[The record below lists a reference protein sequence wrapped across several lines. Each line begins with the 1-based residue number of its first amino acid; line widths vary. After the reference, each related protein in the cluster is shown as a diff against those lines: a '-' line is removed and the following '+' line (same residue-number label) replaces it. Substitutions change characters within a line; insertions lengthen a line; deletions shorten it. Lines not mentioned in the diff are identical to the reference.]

1 MLMPSNPP
9 GLKDDSNA
17 HLSSFKLKDGLWH
30 DRFAMFVVA
39 VRAFLY
45 TTSHI
50 PNPSIID
57 ALRNFSKHKTQVCVS
72 LRLFWKHS
80 RLINLVNQLSR
91 FDVMRSWENNF
102 GLGRESQKNLS
113 VPTLLRVIRWF
124 VLLKTCPSTIAVSIV
139 LAVCLQPAIRTCSLL
154 TNQAANPRVVVLSVL
169 LNCCQY
175 SLHTFLLQ

>member
-9 GLKDDSNA
+9 GLTNYSNA

-102 GLGRESQKNLS
+102 GLGRESQKSLS

-124 VLLKTCPSTIAVSIV
+124 VLL
-139 LAVCLQPAIRTCSLL
+139 LRL
-154 TNQAANPRVVVLSVL
+154 VL
-169 LNCCQY
+169 LQWPSRLCWLFVCSQLY
-175 SLHTFLLQ
+175 EPAACSRTKLRIQELWCYLYC